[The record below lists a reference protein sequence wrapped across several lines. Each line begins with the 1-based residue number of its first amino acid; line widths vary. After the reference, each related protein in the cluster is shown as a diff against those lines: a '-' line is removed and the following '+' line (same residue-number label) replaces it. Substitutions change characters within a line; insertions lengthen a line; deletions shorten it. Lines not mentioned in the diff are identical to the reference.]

1 MGTTALLDDLEVDTG
16 EDAVTADIPVDD
28 PAAIPAD
35 LGDEAPEGEEHP
47 LADGFDPLLGF
58 DPVEAI
64 VITEVSG
71 MTPLGLNAGERI
83 RARDLAVQAAALAVQ
98 KNASIEYTM
107 GPKRWDPIKRKRKAF
122 RGEAGNF
129 QDCSSFATWC
139 LWNGLS
145 HFGVRDVVNGQRF
158 RAGWTGSM
166 INHGQRVSRAEVLRG
181 DCVFYAGSDGRIG
194 HVTIYVGGG
203 MVISHGSEPGPRKLR
218 IDYRPIAQIRR
229 YIRA

>member
-1 MGTTALLDDLEVDTG
+1 MATPALLDDLEVDG
-16 EDAVTADIPVDD
+16 AEDAVTAGIPVDD
-28 PAAIPAD
+28 PATIPED
-35 LGDEAPEGEEHP
+35 LGDLAPEGEEHP
-47 LADGFDPLLGF
+47 LADVDDPLLQLGPILIS
-58 DPVEAI
+58 D
-64 VITEVSG
+64 VSG
-71 MTPLGLNAGERI
+71 HKPLGLNARERI
-83 RARDLAVQAAALAVQ
+83 RARDLAIQAAALAVQ

-145 HFGVRDVVNGQRF
+145 HFGVGDVVNGQQF
-158 RAGWTGSM
+158 KAGWTGSM
-166 INHGQRVSRAEVLRG
+166 IGHGQRVGRAEILRG
-181 DCVFYAGSDGRIG
+181 DLVFYAGSDGRIG

-229 YIRA
+229 YISA